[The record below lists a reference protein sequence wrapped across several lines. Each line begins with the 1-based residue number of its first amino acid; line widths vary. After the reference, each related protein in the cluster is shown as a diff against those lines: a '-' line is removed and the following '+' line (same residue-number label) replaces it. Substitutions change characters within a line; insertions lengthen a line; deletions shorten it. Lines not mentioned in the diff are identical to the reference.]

1 MTVTK
6 FYYIYSLLKDECRSK
21 FMLQA
26 IKKSIA
32 SHYHVGTTY
41 DLLKLIGLHVFIIIG
56 LLTGL
61 GMFAAD
67 MLGYSTEVCLPGDIS
82 LLIIFG
88 ISLYILYHI
97 GAARAVQVF
106 FLVPFIPYFFF
117 ISNSF
122 SIFPNHQTV
131 SYTLWTLI
139 PFFFFFLIFSNNK
152 KDLSIFFGLSLLTL
166 IFHIYLAGL
175 TDSLFHLKWQTSS
188 FFVNPL
194 ISLAGYYILTMIIAW
209 NFQSIV
215 NKLNE
220 AIENTDNQI
229 NLGIRNLG
237 QGMMLLEIAKDE
249 FDTPTHLVVRKTNLA
264 FERLFKITSRE
275 LKDQNADDVLPK
287 IFRGAFDWNKQ
298 YLHSKRNHFSFH
310 LDRLDKHFEVDTFK
324 ISANLIVSLF
334 VDVTA
339 QQHKI
344 IELEENKHR
353 YQVLLEAIPDLF
365 FIIDKDGVYVDFVFK
380 ASDAL
385 TIKPEDI
392 IGNSIFEVG
401 FSEKMSSKIYQC
413 IQDCINNDSIE
424 TIEYSLEIENS
435 SAMFEMRIV
444 RLNDNSVISLARD
457 ITKRKIAEIRMEEAK
472 LKAEE
477 SDRLKTAFLANI
489 SHEIRTP
496 MNAIIGFSK
505 MVGSPDFDD
514 AEKSKFV
521 EIIITNGKLLLNLI
535 NDMISLSKIE
545 SNTLVVKKSVC
556 RVNDLMVSLYKE
568 FGYELE
574 DKKDIV
580 LKVSCDN
587 SNPKF
592 AVTTDA
598 VLLQSVL
605 QKLIDNGIKFTDAGE
620 VEFGYKV
627 ESDAVRFFV
636 RDTGI
641 GIAERDCERI
651 FERFHQLDNRTI
663 RAYEGTGLGLSIAQ
677 HYVRLIGG
685 SLDVNSTPGK
695 GSTFSFSVPYV
706 REEIQSPLKIVR

>member
-1 MTVTK
+1 
-6 FYYIYSLLKDECRSK
+6 
-21 FMLQA
+21 MLQA

-32 SHYHVGTTY
+32 NHYHTRTSY
-41 DLLKLIGLHVFIIIG
+41 DLLKITGLHVFIIIG

-61 GMFAAD
+61 GLFTVD
-67 MLGYSTEVCLPGDIS
+67 MLGYSADECLPGDMS
-82 LLIIFG
+82 MMIIFG
-88 ISLYILYHI
+88 VSLYVLHHLGVAKAI
-97 GAARAVQVF
+97 RVF
-106 FLVPFIPYFFF
+106 FLVPVIPYFFF

-122 SIFPNHQTV
+122 SIFPNHQTI

-139 PFFFFFLIFSNNK
+139 PFFFFFLVFSNNK

-175 TDSLFHLKWQTSS
+175 SDSLFQIKWQNSA
-188 FFVNPL
+188 FFINPI
-194 ISLAGYYILTMIIAW
+194 ISLTGYFILTLIIAW
-209 NFQSIV
+209 NFQSIID
-215 NKLNE
+215 NLNE
-220 AIENTDNQI
+220 SIENTGNQI
-229 NLGIRNLG
+229 NLGIRNLT

-249 FDTPTHLVVRKTNLA
+249 FDMPTHLVVRKTNLA
-264 FERLFKITSRE
+264 FERLFRITSRE

-287 IFRGAFDWNKQ
+287 IFRNSFDWNKQ
-298 YLHSKRNHFSFH
+298 YLHSRRSHFSFH
-310 LDRLDKHFEVDTFK
+310 LDRLDKYFEVDTFR

-339 QQHKI
+339 KQHKI
-344 IELEENKHR
+344 IELEEHKLR

-380 ASDAL
+380 ASDSL

-401 FSEKMSSKIYQC
+401 FSEKMSNKIFQC

-424 TIEYSLEIENS
+424 TIEYSLEIENA

-444 RLNDNSVISLARD
+444 RLNDHSVISLARD

-505 MVGSPDFDD
+505 MIGSSDFDD
-514 AEKSKFV
+514 HEKGKFV
-521 EIIITNGKLLLNLI
+521 EIIISNGKLLLNLI

-545 SNTLVVKKSVC
+545 SKTLVVKKSLC
-556 RVNDLMVSLYKE
+556 KVNDLMVSLYKE

-580 LKVSCDN
+580 LKVSCEN

-598 VLLQSVL
+598 VLLQSVM
-605 QKLIDNGIKFTDAGE
+605 QKLIDNGIKFTESGE

-627 ESDAVRFFV
+627 EADSLRFFV
-636 RDTGI
+636 KDTGI

-677 HYVRLIGG
+677 HYVRILGG
-685 SLDVNSTPGK
+685 SLDVDSTPGK
-695 GSTFSFSVPYV
+695 GSTFSFTIPYI
-706 REEIQSPLKIVR
+706 REDIQSPLKIVR